1 MGTVGNDDGDDG
13 IYREPTTVVAVAVAA
28 AMRSWWGDAV
38 RFVRRCGRPETV
50 ALVRDTVGTVTVA
63 LMAATVT
70 AMVGTVVA
78 GTVGL

>member
-1 MGTVGNDDGDDG
+1 MGNDDGDDG
-13 IYREPTTVVAVAVAA
+13 IYREPTTVVGTV

-70 AMVGTVVA
+70 AMVGTMV
-78 GTVGL
+78 

>member
-13 IYREPTTVVAVAVAA
+13 IYREPTTVVGT
-28 AMRSWWGDAV
+28 MRSWWGDAV

-70 AMVGTVVA
+70 AVGGTVV
-78 GTVGL
+78 GVMV